1 MIKGLS
7 KEVIRRALADVRFV
21 LSGGR
26 IELKEGI
33 LHEFVDLHD
42 GSLVTTAVAIVG
54 SREDSDHVPF
64 MSPIVAIHHQLMSSG
79 YQLKAI
85 SMVKLLG
92 DVLAERVAG
101 TSGRDTPATS
111 VIRVGPKQVADR
123 SLVRNLLN
131 SVELSD
137 LVERVDRRRETTVE
151 AEDLAFNHCGQGQV
165 IK

>member
-1 MIKGLS
+1 
-7 KEVIRRALADVRFV
+7 
-21 LSGGR
+21 
-26 IELKEGI
+26 
-33 LHEFVDLHD
+33 
-42 GSLVTTAVAIVG
+42 
-54 SREDSDHVPF
+54 
-64 MSPIVAIHHQLMSSG
+64 MSSG

-101 TSGRDTPATS
+101 TSGRDTPAAS
-111 VIRVGPKQVADR
+111 IIRVGPKQIADG
-123 SLVRNLLN
+123 SLVRNFLN

-137 LVERVDRRRETTVE
+137 LIKRVDRRRETTVE